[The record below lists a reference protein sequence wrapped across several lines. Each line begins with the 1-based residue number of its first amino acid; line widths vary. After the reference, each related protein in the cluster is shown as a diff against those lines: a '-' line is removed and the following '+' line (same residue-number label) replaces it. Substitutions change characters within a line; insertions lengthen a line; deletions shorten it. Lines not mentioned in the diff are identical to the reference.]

1 MQKTVLI
8 TGANRGLG
16 LEFARQYAE
25 SGWRVIAAC
34 RQPAQAHE
42 LISLAEMY
50 PDVQIEVLDV
60 ADFAQIDALSALL
73 AEDAI
78 DVLLN
83 NAGVYGDS
91 AQHGFGSLDYQAWA
105 QTLAVNTLAPVKM
118 AEAFL
123 PQLERSQKKL
133 LVAVSSLMGSMADN
147 TSGGSLLYRSSK
159 AGLNA
164 AMKSLALDLRPK
176 AIGVLIFHPG
186 WVRTDMGGKNALMDA
201 DESVSGMRQ
210 VIADFNL
217 DQSGQFVKY
226 DGSLVPW

>member
-16 LEFARQYAE
+16 LEFSRQYAE

-34 RQPAQAHE
+34 RKPDQAFE

-50 PDVQIEVLDV
+50 PDVQIVVLDV

-73 AEDAI
+73 AEDTI

-91 AQHGFGSLDYQAWA
+91 AQHGFGSLDYEAWA
-105 QTLAVNTLAPVKM
+105 DTLAVNTLAPVKM

-133 LVAVSSLMGSMADN
+133 LVAVSSLMGRMTDN

-164 AMKSLALDLRPK
+164 AMKTLALDLGSK
-176 AIGVLIFHPG
+176 SIGVLILHPG
-186 WVRTDMGGKNALMDA
+186 WVRTDMGGDIAPLGVE
-201 DESVSGMRQ
+201 ESVSGMVQ
-210 VIADFNL
+210 QIK
-217 DQSGQFVKY
+217 QFSMEKTGCFIRY
-226 DGSLVPW
+226 DGSIAPW